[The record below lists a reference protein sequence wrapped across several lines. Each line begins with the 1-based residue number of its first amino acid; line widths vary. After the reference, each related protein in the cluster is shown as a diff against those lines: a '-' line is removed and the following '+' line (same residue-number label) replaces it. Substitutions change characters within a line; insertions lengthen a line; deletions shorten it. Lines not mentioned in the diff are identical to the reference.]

1 MAVPEDTCDEEMG
14 PEIQR
19 DKSPS
24 HHWNPFFFHVFPFQ
38 CFSSFFL
45 TGSFPFFLLS
55 ESYQEPVDTQLNV
68 HFWHFVLENALGD
81 HGITVLSSYLP

>member
-1 MAVPEDTCDEEMG
+1 
-14 PEIQR
+14 
-19 DKSPS
+19 
-24 HHWNPFFFHVFPFQ
+24 
-38 CFSSFFL
+38 
-45 TGSFPFFLLS
+45 LLS